1 MNLSRKNA
9 KNEKWQTAHKRP
21 LFFEIQFGMGHA
33 PRTHETRVVCH
44 DDGQKKIVDA
54 VLIRLTPTGRYKVH

>member
-1 MNLSRKNA
+1 MLKMTNDK
-9 KNEKWQTAHKRP
+9 QPHKRP